1 MTNKKEKPNTEIEAL
16 NEAPAFSI
24 EAISELLKTSSGFQ
38 VDEQKPIKM
47 KDELA
52 KREKLKNVDVEQDI
66 KLKKLTLKVL
76 LWFLGIE
83 TFVLFSFAFL
93 QATTFLNFKL
103 EEWSFRLLVSATITQ
118 IYLML
123 RIAVEYLFPKSNK

>member
-1 MTNKKEKPNTEIEAL
+1 MAEKKEKPKNELETQEIPAL
-16 NEAPAFSI
+16 SLESVA
-24 EAISELLKTSSGFQ
+24 ELLKSSSEFLYS
-38 VDEQKPIKM
+38 EQKPVRIKE
-47 KDELA
+47 ELA
-52 KREKLKNVDVEQDI
+52 KREKLKNVDLEQDI

-83 TFVLFSFAFL
+83 SFIIFAFAFL
-93 QATTFLNFKL
+93 QATGQLGFML

-123 RIAVEYLFPKSNK
+123 RVAVEYLFPKNK